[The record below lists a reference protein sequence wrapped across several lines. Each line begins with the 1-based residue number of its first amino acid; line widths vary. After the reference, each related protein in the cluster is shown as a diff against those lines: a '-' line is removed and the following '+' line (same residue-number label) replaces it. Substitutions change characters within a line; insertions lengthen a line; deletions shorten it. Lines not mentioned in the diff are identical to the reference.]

1 MEIPLELPSDIPARF
16 EPRTESWDFER
27 RTEMVR
33 MRDGV
38 ALKTII
44 LSPKGVT
51 DAPILLSRT
60 PYDATKATTRFSSPH
75 LAAVVPQMLDTAVDA
90 GYIVALQDIRGKY
103 GSEGDYVMVRPPSGP
118 LNPTGVDH
126 ATDAYDTIEWLIRN
140 LPHSNG
146 RVGTIGG
153 SYGGFTT
160 LMSTLHPHQALKAAV
175 SFAPMVDGWM
185 GDDFFHNGAFRQGM
199 MLEYI
204 YGQQATR
211 KGEEQWWSGVYD
223 TYAEF
228 LSAGSADAVARS
240 KGIQGLGMWKALAQH
255 PAYDAWWRSQALD
268 GILANEP
275 LTVPLMI
282 VSGLFDQ
289 EDIYGGPALFAA
301 LKAKDPAHENVFLVL
316 GPWNH
321 GGARADGRA
330 IGNLQFEGDTA
341 AWFRRT
347 IMQPFLDGALKDA
360 PRPALSPVWVYET
373 GADRWRRCEE
383 WPLIQAPRPL
393 YLLAHGRLGFEAPVE
408 AGDFEEYVSDP
419 AKPVPYRPRPIP
431 RDDRDG
437 WGQWLTEDQRHVDG
451 RPDVL
456 TYQTDPLAAP
466 LRIAGQP
473 SADLLASTS
482 GSDADWVVKLI
493 DVWPDEYPARPKMGG
508 YQQMISADIF
518 RGRYREDVSSA
529 RALQPGARLPYHIR
543 LPHASHTFLPGHR
556 IMVQI
561 QSTWFPLYDRNPQ
574 TFVPNIFFAEPQDF
588 VQATQR
594 IYRGSAIALPV
605 VDD

>member
-1 MEIPLELPSDIPARF
+1 MEFPRGLPSESPARF

-27 RTEMVR
+27 RIEMIP

-44 LSPKGVT
+44 LSPKGAV

-75 LAAVVPQMLDTAVDA
+75 LAAVVPQMVDTAVDA
-90 GYIVALQDIRGKY
+90 GYIVALQDVRGKY
-103 GSEGDYVMVRPPSGP
+103 GSDGEYVMVRPPIGP

-126 ATDAYDTIEWLIRN
+126 ATDAYDTIEWLVGN

-160 LMSTLHPHQALKAAV
+160 LMSTLHPHPALRAAV

-185 GDDFFHNGAFRQGM
+185 GDDFFHYGAFRQGM
-199 MLEYI
+199 VLEYI
-204 YGQQATR
+204 YGQQASR
-211 KGEEQWWSGVYD
+211 KGEEHWWSGVYD

-228 LSAGSADAVARS
+228 LSAGSAGAVARA
-240 KGIQGLGMWKALAQH
+240 KGIEGLGMWRALAEH
-255 PAYDAWWRSQALD
+255 PAYDAWWQSQALD

-301 LKAKDPAHENVFLVL
+301 LRAKDPAHEKVFLVL

-321 GGARADGRA
+321 GGARGDGRA

-341 AWFRRT
+341 GWFRRSA
-347 IMQPFLDGALKDA
+347 MQPFLDHLLKDA
-360 PRPALSPVWVYET
+360 PRPELPSALVYET
-373 GADRWRRCEE
+373 GADRWRRYDD
-383 WPLIQAPRPL
+383 WPAIRTSRAL
-393 YLLAHGRLGFEAPVE
+393 YLLGDGRLGFEAPAE
-408 AGDFEEYVSDP
+408 TGEFEDYVSDP

-437 WGQWLTEDQRHVDG
+437 WGRWLTEDQRHVDG

-456 TYQTDPLAAP
+456 TYQTEPLPAP

-473 SADLLASTS
+473 CADLLASTS
-482 GSDADWVVKLI
+482 GTDSDWVVKLI
-493 DVWPDEYPARPKMGG
+493 DVWPDEYPARPTMGG

-518 RGRYREDVSSA
+518 RGRYREDVASA
-529 RALQPGARLPYHIR
+529 RAAGAGRAAALSHSPAACEPHVLGRTSYHGPDSVDLVPPLRPQPADVRAEHLLRGAAGFREGHPADLSR
-543 LPHASHTFLPGHR
+543 ELDRAPGR
-556 IMVQI
+556 
-561 QSTWFPLYDRNPQ
+561 
-574 TFVPNIFFAEPQDF
+574 
-588 VQATQR
+588 
-594 IYRGSAIALPV
+594 
-605 VDD
+605 